1 MENLHK
7 EVLDDIRDKKD
18 LTDDII
24 SKLNSILDKFV
35 KSFKS

>member
-24 SKLNSILDKFV
+24 SKLIQY
-35 KSFKS
+35 